1 MIISIDA
8 EKEFIKIQFPLIS
21 RIDIK
26 GMYFNII
33 KATYKPKANIKINSE
48 KNKKKVI
55 LLRSE
60 TREG

>member
-33 KATYKPKANIKINSE
+33 FEVLAREIRQEKERKYIKTE
-48 KNKKKVI
+48 KGEVK
-55 LLRSE
+55 L
-60 TREG
+60 